1 MSVPARLHN
10 KQEKMDNIIQELI
23 TLSRVQTWNKGQV
36 ASSKALM
43 AALDAQYKEFVHEFS
58 NLMNH
63 QEREESRRELAFHYQ
78 RMRELGFTPTQI
90 AEQEQLP
97 LTVINSLLAMPI

>member
-1 MSVPARLHN
+1 MSIPARLHN
-10 KQEKMDNIIQELI
+10 QQEKMDDIIQELI
-23 TLSRVQTWNKGQV
+23 TLSRARTWNKGQV

-58 NLMNH
+58 TLMPH